1 VKRIIPHWIPIQSN
15 NTHHFAVKN
24 FSQILKNT
32 SLVSYQQGIA
42 DNEYR

>member
-1 VKRIIPHWIPIQSN
+1 MKRIIPHWIPIQSN
-15 NTHHFAVKN
+15 ITNNFALKN

-32 SLVSYQQGIA
+32 SLVSHQQGIT